1 MIHEDSVLYERFV
14 FSLEERDQGPGA
26 KDALRVVTE
35 EDWRLQLSALLRKL
49 SFVDSYLP
57 PLKKTGEPRNAFVV
71 ITALN
76 SKLYMKTA

>member
-14 FSLEERDQGPGA
+14 FSLEERDQGPGVT
-26 KDALRVVTE
+26 DALPVVTE

-57 PLKKTGEPRNAFVV
+57 PLKRNGELRNA
-71 ITALN
+71 
-76 SKLYMKTA
+76 

>member
-14 FSLEERDQGPGA
+14 FSLEERDQDPSVV
-26 KDALRVVTE
+26 KTEALRVITE

-57 PLKKTGEPRNAFVV
+57 PLKRNGELCNA
-71 ITALN
+71 
-76 SKLYMKTA
+76 